1 MISYKETIET
11 YTQDGLT
18 WRIEKDATE
27 NLYITII
34 WANGEEIVTLDL
46 SSLDVEKINNL
57 FDVALTTLVNG
68 KKA

>member
-1 MISYKETIET
+1 MISYKETIEA

-27 NLYITII
+27 NLCITII
-34 WANGEEIVTLDL
+34 WPNGEEIVTLDL
-46 SSLDVEKINNL
+46 SSRDVEKINNL

-68 KKA
+68 KRT